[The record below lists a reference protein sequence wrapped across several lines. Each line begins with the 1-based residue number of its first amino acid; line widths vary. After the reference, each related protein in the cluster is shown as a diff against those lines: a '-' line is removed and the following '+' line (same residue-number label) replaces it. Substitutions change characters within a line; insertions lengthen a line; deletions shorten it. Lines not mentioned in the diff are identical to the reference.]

1 MTGREGNA
9 AEASEAKGADAGRS
23 EIRFDR
29 RAPPG
34 PVAIAGLDALERLVG
49 ADVAISDW
57 FAVDQ
62 ARIDAFA
69 QATGDCQWIHVDPER
84 CRTESP
90 FGGAVA
96 HGFLTLSLL
105 PAMMQQAIA
114 MPDVVFAVNY
124 GLNKVRFPAPVPAG
138 ARLRGRFR
146 LRSLERV
153 PGGAQLCWDV
163 TVEREGGD
171 KPVCVAEFVTRR
183 YP

>member
-1 MTGREGNA
+1 MSDSDDWEPSRPLVIPDLG
-9 AEASEAKGADAGRS
+9 
-23 EIRFDR
+23 
-29 RAPPG
+29 
-34 PVAIAGLDALERLVG
+34 ALERLVG
-49 ADVAISDW
+49 DEVAISGW
-57 FAVDQ
+57 IEVDQ

-69 QATGDCQWIHVDPER
+69 QATGDCQWIHIDPER

-105 PAMMQQAIA
+105 PAMMEQAIA
-114 MPDVVFAVNY
+114 MADVSLALNY
-124 GLNKVRFPAPVPAG
+124 GLEKVRFPAPVPAG

-146 LRSLERV
+146 LRALERIA
-153 PGGAQLCWDV
+153 GGAQLRWSV

-171 KPVCVAEFVTRR
+171 KPVCVADFLTRR